1 MVASSRSMYVLRV
14 SQMCLSNLSGD
25 VIPACPQRKCDHL
38 LVTPLFCLDLLG
50 DTSPVR
56 AAGAEETPLLGWQ
69 RLGMQR
75 GRVVAWKALAPM
87 LCL

>member
-1 MVASSRSMYVLRV
+1 MRPFV
-14 SQMCLSNLSGD
+14 G
-25 VIPACPQRKCDHL
+25 HL
-38 LVTPLFCLDLLG
+38 TVCLDLLG

-69 RLGMQR
+69 RLGMER

>member
-25 VIPACPQRKCDHL
+25 VIPACDHL
-38 LVTPLFCLDLLG
+38 LVTSLFCLDLLG

-69 RLGMQR
+69 RLGTQR
-75 GRVVAWKALAPM
+75 GRVVAW
-87 LCL
+87 